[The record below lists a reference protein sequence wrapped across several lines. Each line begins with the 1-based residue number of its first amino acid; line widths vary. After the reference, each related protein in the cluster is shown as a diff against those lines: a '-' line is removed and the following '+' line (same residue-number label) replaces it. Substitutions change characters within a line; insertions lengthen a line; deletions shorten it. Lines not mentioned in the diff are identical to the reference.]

1 MEEKAKITKSRH
13 SPQWLEL
20 KEKAKNDPE
29 LARML
34 DAAEQVMNE
43 YSDTLRQLADS

>member
-1 MEEKAKITKSRH
+1 MEEKAKIRENRH
-13 SPQWLEL
+13 SPQWLAL
-20 KEKAKNDPE
+20 KEKAKDDPE

-34 DAAEQVMNE
+34 DAAEHVMDK